1 MEENGLA
8 LEDVLAV
15 GWRPPGV
22 GNEIRKLAPT
32 PRNEEIVSFI
42 AFYCLG
48 LGLPLHPFVQGLLFF
63 YGL

>member
-8 LEDVLAV
+8 PEDVLAV

-22 GNEIRKLAPT
+22 EKLAPT

-42 AFYCLG
+42 TFHPLG
-48 LGLPLHPFVQGLLFF
+48 LGLPLHPFVRGLLFF